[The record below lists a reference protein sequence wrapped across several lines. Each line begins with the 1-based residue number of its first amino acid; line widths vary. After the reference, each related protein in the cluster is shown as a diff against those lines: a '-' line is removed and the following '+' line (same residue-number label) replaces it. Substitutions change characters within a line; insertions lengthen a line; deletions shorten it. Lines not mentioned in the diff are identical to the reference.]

1 MQMHT
6 EQYDIIIKGNSNS
19 KKEPI
24 FLSSAGTYNITLEN
38 VTLDFSLQEM
48 YAFYLHSGV
57 NVNLTLIGENTLIS
71 GGEYAGIHLSYNSS
85 LTIDG
90 SGSLWVK
97 GGNSEGKGGAGIGG
111 SFGYSNG
118 TVKINGGRIKAEG
131 GYYSAGIGG
140 SNNYGGNIEINGGII
155 EAIGGFGAAGIGG
168 GYKSRGGNIEINGGV
183 ITATAGSNAYDIG
196 AGAEFTG
203 TKGSTIIIGGSVN
216 NTTDTIYFG
225 NAKNMFRFDIHIP
238 DCVNRSIDIMEITGY
253 SYGFEDIYTDSKGI
267 IYIWLPKEFDKQEI
281 NIWID
286 GAIYTGTLNIDGI
299 AKMTRL
305 ESEHNEIEPQ
315 VTTEDIED
323 TTSVIE
329 TETPLEETES
339 TISEITTV
347 DFETTLEEVE
357 TTISEVPSEN
367 TETST
372 TTETT
377 LEEAETTISDVTTE
391 NTETAPTSENTETTY
406 TTSCT
411 TQTETT
417 ETIPNDEEKT
427 NFSIDDITK
436 IKNILLNRD
445 KTSCDYEV
453 KNVFDIVYIKQIF
466 LYG

>member
-1 MQMHT
+1 MMRKNNNFTKGLSIIIVCAFALANIFVNRIKPEYISAIDLMQMHT

-111 SFGYSNG
+111 SFGYFNG

-267 IYIWLPKEFDKQEI
+267 IYIWLPKEFDKQDI

-357 TTISEVPSEN
+357 TTISEVPSE
-367 TETST
+367 
-372 TTETT
+372 
-377 LEEAETTISDVTTE
+377 
-391 NTETAPTSENTETTY
+391 
-406 TTSCT
+406 
-411 TQTETT
+411 
-417 ETIPNDEEKT
+417 
-427 NFSIDDITK
+427 
-436 IKNILLNRD
+436 
-445 KTSCDYEV
+445 
-453 KNVFDIVYIKQIF
+453 
-466 LYG
+466 